1 MSRSFS
7 PKGKIVRRFGVNIF
21 GNSKYDRLLEKRPT
35 PPGPAKKHR
44 PRVSEYGK
52 QLAEKQKLRF
62 AYGLTERQFRNTFI
76 KAKKVAGITG
86 ENMLIMLESRIDNV
100 VYRLGM
106 AATRAMARQI
116 VNHGHICV
124 NGKKLDIA
132 SALVKT
138 GDVITVRAKDAS
150 KKFIQDQIA
159 SNISREVP
167 DWLSFSKVDL
177 TGTVSRLPQRIDMQP
192 VGDENLVV
200 EFYSK

>member
-100 VYRLGM
+100 VFRLGM

-159 SNISREVP
+159 SNLSREVP

-177 TGTVSRLPQRIDMQP
+177 TGTISRLPQRIDMQP

>member
-62 AYGLTERQFRNTFI
+62 AYGLTERQFRNTFL

-100 VYRLGM
+100 VFRLGM

-132 SALVKT
+132 SAQVKT

-159 SNISREVP
+159 LNISREVP

>member
-21 GNSKYDRLLEKRPT
+21 GNSKFDRLLEKRPT

-62 AYGLTERQFRNTFI
+62 AYGLTERQFRNTFL

-100 VYRLGM
+100 VFRLGM

-159 SNISREVP
+159 SNLSREVP

-177 TGTVSRLPQRIDMQP
+177 TGTISRLPQRIDMQP